1 MTSIL
6 TALRNDRRGASSSEY
21 VLLLG
26 LICIA
31 IIAGGTSLGTAVNDR
46 LSAAATRVAD
56 AS

>member
-31 IIAGGTSLGTAVNDR
+31 IIAGGTSLGTAVNNR